1 MHSGIYACSL
11 LCCSRWPSTLRA
23 SILGCFCLDCLFL
36 QQVDWWLLPWAESR
50 FFFTS
55 AMLGNPQGSV
65 LQLQKDWL
73 SSMARAPSSPPTHHF
88 PCVTFLLPLHVVLS
102 PSTFLKLHPSWVFPA
117 PYHSLLQL
125 FNPQMEVSLSSICPI
140 LLPRHNHGYI
150 IGKVYR
156 IITNALQRTDCKP
169 KAERERILENCLF
182 FLVVQSLLYPPSP
195 HITAG
200 TLIVAERLQHRA
212 HCWSR
217 PPPSQYLISRHS
229 RWVARL
235 LLSTKHMSAVRNS
248 VLEGH
253 LAAKHGPTDQI
264 CRALKTQIRRRHD

>member
-11 LCCSRWPSTLRA
+11 LCCSRWPSTPKA
-23 SILGCFCLDCLFL
+23 SVLNCFCLDCLFL

-55 AMLGNPQGSV
+55 AMLGNPQDSV

-73 SSMARAPSSPPTHHF
+73 SSTARAHPHPQHITFPVSPSSLASACGF
-88 PCVTFLLPLHVVLS
+88 E
-102 PSTFLKLHPSWVFPA
+102 LHPSWVFPA
-117 PYHSLLQL
+117 PCHSLLQL
-125 FNPQMEVSLSSICPI
+125 FNPQTEVSLSSICPI
-140 LLPRHNHGYI
+140 LLPRHNHVYI

-169 KAERERILENCLF
+169 KAEGERILENRLF
-182 FLVVQSLLYPPSP
+182 FLVVQSLLYSPSP

-200 TLIVAERLQHRA
+200 TLILAERLQHRA
-212 HCWSR
+212 HFWSR
-217 PPPSQYLISRHS
+217 PPLSQYLISRHS

-235 LLSTKHMSAVRNS
+235 LLSTKHMLAVRSS

-264 CRALKTQIRRRHD
+264 FRVLKTQIRRRHD